1 MLPKESRS
9 VPTAPPEELEG
20 EAMEEDEYSEV
31 EEDEIEDFYGSA
43 ERSAPGEEEEEE
55 KQGPRQESQI
65 IVVSAT

>member
-1 MLPKESRS
+1 MLPKEARS

-43 ERSAPGEEEEEE
+43 EPSGPGEEEEE